1 MGWVLGAH
9 LLLKMWLHLFN
20 GSGETRKACTQV
32 LRVELRREHAARFS
46 QRKL

>member
-1 MGWVLGAH
+1 MLCAH

-20 GSGETRKACTQV
+20 GSGETRKTLMQV
-32 LRVELRREHAARFS
+32 RRTDLRRERVARFS